1 MTLEK
6 SSGGRP
12 WDQFAANERQFG
24 IKTTYDENLYTTVI
38 DKSHPQYKE
47 RLARAEKAAKEI
59 EGSAAITAHHAEERQ
74 MDFVSGNDAGGD
86 EEEK

>member
-6 SSGGRP
+6 SSGGRA
-12 WDQFAANERQFG
+12 WDQFAVNERQFG
-24 IKTTYDENLYTTVI
+24 IKTTYDENLYTTAI

-74 MDFVSGNDAGGD
+74 MDFAGSNDAGGD